1 MTPVNALFGKPAA
14 VAASLALG
22 ALFLS
27 AGWATLPTRHAAATV
42 SYQLAAPMDGTPAA
56 SAAAPAATP
65 IPVPVFLMQPD
76 HATMRSGTGLLRPDG
91 RVDITL
97 FDPSDP
103 RLIHGSE
110 ALLFNTE
117 FRVLW
122 LLATDEERARL
133 WRGIEEVGRG
143 LRTAMDGIL
152 ESPEFTGE
160 YRDALQ
166 EIGRMAIEEAWRAP
180 STRATY
186 EEFLRS
192 AEPMLHDTVG
202 RDLKAIAMKQVEP
215 LVWNLIG
222 ANVGMALDPFRSQ
235 SWDLG
240 PVDQAVDAILR
251 EAREAGLVNR
261 AARQLADSWQAKAF
275 LKTFAGN
282 VVDAL
287 AHQQRLRDVAGRM
300 VNDPRLGAYLKPV
313 SGPAGD
319 LARLAPDLLFGVQAG
334 ADLNALAAH
343 TFQGFLTGRGGPLIV
358 MMSARQREDI
368 LTLDRY
374 SPRILLHAV
383 PQ

>member
-1 MTPVNALFGKPAA
+1 
-14 VAASLALG
+14 
-22 ALFLS
+22 
-27 AGWATLPTRHAAATV
+27 
-42 SYQLAAPMDGTPAA
+42 
-56 SAAAPAATP
+56 
-65 IPVPVFLMQPD
+65 MQ
-76 HATMRSGTGLLRPDG
+76 PDG

-110 ALLFNTE
+110 ALMFNTE

-192 AEPMLHDTVG
+192 AEPMLHDIVG
-202 RDLKAIAMKQVEP
+202 RDLKAIATKQVEP

-235 SWDLG
+235 SWISPPSIRPSTPSCAKRG
-240 PVDQAVDAILR
+240 RPGWST
-251 EAREAGLVNR
+251 ARHGSLP
-261 AARQLADSWQAKAF
+261 
-275 LKTFAGN
+275 T
-282 VVDAL
+282 
-287 AHQQRLRDVAGRM
+287 AGRRR
-300 VNDPRLGAYLKPV
+300 P
-313 SGPAGD
+313 S
-319 LARLAPDLLFGVQAG
+319 
-334 ADLNALAAH
+334 
-343 TFQGFLTGRGGPLIV
+343 
-358 MMSARQREDI
+358 
-368 LTLDRY
+368 
-374 SPRILLHAV
+374 
-383 PQ
+383 

>member
-1 MTPVNALFGKPAA
+1 MTSRNALFGRPAT

-27 AGWATLPTRHAAATV
+27 AGWSTLPTRHAAATV
-42 SYQLAAPMDGTPAA
+42 SYELAAPLDGMA
-56 SAAAPAATP
+56 SGSLTL
-65 IPVPVFLMQPD
+65 PVFLMQPD
-76 HATMRSGTGLLRPDG
+76 HSTLRCGTALLQRDG

-103 RLIHGSE
+103 RLIQGSE

-122 LLATDEERARL
+122 LLATDEERTQL
-133 WRGIEEVGRG
+133 WRGFEEVGRG
-143 LRTAMDGIL
+143 LRTAIDAIL
-152 ESPEFTGE
+152 QSPEFTGE
-160 YRDALQ
+160 YHNELQ

-186 EEFLRS
+186 EDFMRS
-192 AEPMLHDTVG
+192 AEPMLQDTVG
-202 RDLKAIAMKQVEP
+202 RDLKAIALKQAEP

-222 ANVGMALDPFRSQ
+222 ANVGAVMDPFSSQ
-235 SWDLG
+235 SWDLS
-240 PVDQAVDAILR
+240 PVDQAIEAILR
-251 EAREAGLVNR
+251 EARERGLVQR
-261 AARQLADSWQAKAF
+261 AVQRLAESWQAKAF

-287 AHQQRLRDVAGRM
+287 AHQPRLREVAGRM

-313 SGPAGD
+313 AGPAAD

-343 TFQGFLTGRGGPLIV
+343 TFQGFLTGRGGPFIV
-358 MMSARQREDI
+358 LMGARQREEI
-368 LTLDRY
+368 LRLDRY
-374 SPRILLHAV
+374 SPRILLHGV